1 VGVLLVFFLRV
12 ENFEMRARGEIRMS
26 ATVFL
31 AICILGCDLLLYIL
45 YQWTYGERRRGLS
58 RRGRA
63 RRRKAQPQNVKP
75 SLAASRERLT
85 EAKQNLRVIRG
96 RVAERETG
104 AYLGFDAERF
114 GEERAYRRIAAGFAH
129 AKR

>member
-1 VGVLLVFFLRV
+1 
-12 ENFEMRARGEIRMS
+12 MS

-63 RRRKAQPQNVKP
+63 RKTMVERQNVEP
-75 SLAASRERLT
+75 FLTASRKR
-85 EAKQNLRVIRG
+85 AAGPAQNLRVIRG
-96 RVAERETG
+96 RAAGPETN
-104 AYLGFDAERF
+104 AYLGF
-114 GEERAYRRIAAGFAH
+114 GEVRAYRRIAASFAH
-129 AKR
+129 HKR